1 MLLLAGSPQVP
12 CARIGPLQF
21 GPSFAT
27 SVQSWNANNSPITTH
42 SLSPYDVHVTWT
54 YKVDSLKI
62 NMKLGK
68 SYDRPNITRHITR
81 KQAHCE
87 MFSIFTKMFGYISS
101 DSNEHR
107 RGAVPSW
114 CEIQSLPKREEISF
128 GKARWTSSPHH
139 TIVHY
144 KYEILLLLNI
154 ISALMKYH
162 FEHLR
167 ENPESKYV
175 SENCSESIC
184 WM

>member
-27 SVQSWNANNSPITTH
+27 SVRSWNANNSPITTH

-87 MFSIFTKMFGYISS
+87 MFAIFTKMFGYISS

-107 RGAVPSW
+107 KGGCAKLVRNPISSKTRGNIIW
-114 CEIQSLPKREEISF
+114 QSQMDLKS
-128 GKARWTSSPHH
+128 APHDC
-139 TIVHY
+139 TLQ
-144 KYEILLLLNI
+144 YEILLLRNI